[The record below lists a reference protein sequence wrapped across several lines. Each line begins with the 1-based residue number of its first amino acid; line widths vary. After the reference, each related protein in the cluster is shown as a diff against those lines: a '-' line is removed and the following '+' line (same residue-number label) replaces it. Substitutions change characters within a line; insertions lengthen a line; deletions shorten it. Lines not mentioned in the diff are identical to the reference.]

1 VERTGDE
8 VVESPKRGI
17 NGVESSASA
26 RRRKRVAAL
35 HPRCRGR
42 TIHPHGRK
50 LRDAGYSVIEAVNGD
65 EALTILNSGATIDL
79 LFTDVSMP
87 GSIDGL
93 GLVAFARASFPNLPV
108 VVTSAHLLPA
118 DFVACG
124 TPFLSKPCPIEQTL
138 EMIRGQLM
146 QRK

>member
-1 VERTGDE
+1 MESSPVRAQGAASALPPSIL
-8 VVESPKRGI
+8 VVEDELFIRMVVSD
-17 NGVESSASA
+17 E
-26 RRRKRVAAL
+26 
-35 HPRCRGR
+35 
-42 TIHPHGRK
+42 